1 MPITIN
7 GNGTITGYTPP
18 ISDGSITSAKLA
30 ANAVTSDK
38 LNSNAVTSD
47 KLHSDAVS
55 ASHMPSG
62 SVIQVKNTN
71 KTDLFNVDVTA
82 NKTQIGVTALDT
94 TITTLVANSK
104 ILVCCQVYGEGNTD
118 DHDFGLSWSRG
129 IGGSFTAF
137 MLADAASNRHRTTAT
152 MALGFYNADNNST
165 ASSTALVPMLDTPNQ
180 AAGTAITYRIN
191 FTIGSN
197 ATRYIRGNRTFGD
210 ADSAGYERG
219 SSWMTV
225 MEIAP

>member
-7 GNGTITGYTPP
+7 GDGSITGLIAGGLPAVAVTPA
-18 ISDGSITSAKLA
+18 DGSITSAKLA

-38 LNSNAVTSD
+38 LHN
-47 KLHSDAVS
+47 DAVS

-71 KTDLFNVDVTA
+71 KTDLFGVDVTS
-82 NKTQIGVTALDT
+82 NMTQIGATALDT

-104 ILVCCQVYGEGNTD
+104 ILVCCQVYGEGNND

-129 IGGSFTAF
+129 IGGTFTAF
-137 MLADAASNRHRTTAT
+137 MLGDAASNRHRTTAT
-152 MALGFYNADNNST
+152 MALAYHAADNNST

-191 FTIGSN
+191 FTIGSG
-197 ATRYIRGNRTFGD
+197 ATKYLRLNRTFGD
-210 ADSAGYERG
+210 GDSAGYERG

>member
-1 MPITIN
+1 MPVSIN
-7 GNGTITGYTPP
+7 GNGH
-18 ISDGSITSAKLA
+18 ISGLVVGGLPNGSVNADTLA
-30 ANAVTSDK
+30 
-38 LNSNAVTSD
+38 SNAVTSA
-47 KLHSDAVS
+47 KLHNDAVS

-71 KTDLFNVDVTA
+71 KTDLFGVDVTS
-82 NKTQIGVTALDT
+82 NKTQAGATALDT

-104 ILVCCQVYGEGNTD
+104 ILVCCQVYGEGNVQ
-118 DHDFGLSWSRG
+118 DHDYGLSWSRG
-129 IGGSFTAF
+129 IGGTFTAF
-137 MLADAASNRHRTTAT
+137 MLGDTAGSRHSTTAT
-152 MALGFYNADNNST
+152 MAVGYFGEDNNST

-191 FTIGSN
+191 FTVGSG
-197 ATRYIRGNRTFGD
+197 ATRYLRLNRTFGD
-210 ADSAGYERG
+210 GDSAGYERG

>member
-18 ISDGSITSAKLA
+18 IADGSITESKLA

-38 LNSNAVTSD
+38 LHN
-47 KLHSDAVS
+47 DAVS

-71 KTDLFNVDVTA
+71 KTDLFGVDVTS
-82 NKTQIGVTALDT
+82 NNTQIGATALDT

-104 ILVCCQVYGEGNTD
+104 ILVCCQVYGEGNND

-129 IGGSFTAF
+129 IGGTFTAF
-137 MLADAASNRHRTTAT
+137 MLGDAANNRHRTTAT
-152 MALGFYNADNNST
+152 MALGYRESDNNST

-180 AAGTAITYRIN
+180 AALELLSLIELILRLEVVPLSI
-191 FTIGSN
+191 FVLI
-197 ATRYIRGNRTFGD
+197 
-210 ADSAGYERG
+210 ELL
-219 SSWMTV
+219 V
-225 MEIAP
+225 MVILLDMKEVQVG

>member
-38 LNSNAVTSD
+38 LHN
-47 KLHSDAVS
+47 DAVS

-71 KTDLFNVDVTA
+71 KTDLFGVDVTA

-118 DHDFGLSWSRG
+118 DHDYGLSWSRG
-129 IGGSFTAF
+129 IGGTFTSF

-152 MALGFYNADNNST
+152 MAVGFRDADNNST

-191 FTIGSN
+191 FSIGSS

-210 ADSAGYERG
+210 SDSAGYERG